1 MPIYLYKNPETGVS
15 KEVIQKMHDEHVYEK
30 DGVKW
35 ERVWLA
41 PNASIDTKLDASD
54 KVGFIEKTGKMKGT
68 VGDMLDYS
76 AELSEERASKSA
88 NGEDPVKK
96 KLFGDYKKKTGKKH
110 MSDKKKT
117 FENSSVKIDLD

>member
-1 MPIYLYKNPETGVS
+1 MPIYLYQNPETGVS
-15 KEVIQKMHDEHVYEK
+15 KEIIQKMKDEHVYEE

-35 ERVWLA
+35 KRIFLS

-54 KVGFIEKTGKMKGT
+54 KVGFIEKTGNMKGT

-76 AELSEERASKSA
+76 AELSEERASKS
-88 NGEDPVKK
+88 GDGKDPVKK
-96 KLFGDYKKKTGKKH
+96 KLFSDYKKKTGKKH

-117 FENSSVKIDLD
+117 FENSNVKIDLD